1 MQYKRFEDLPVWK
14 AAIEFAVRVCA
25 LTARDEFRGRGG
37 LRDQLERAAVSIS
50 NNVAEG
56 FERGTTQE
64 LLTFIYI
71 SRGSSGEAR
80 SMLCLLELLP
90 PFAKLRPEVLELKS
104 RAVSISRQLGAW
116 ADSLQNSKIKGQRYV
131 TDKTRRAS
139 QASREREE
147 FLEELQRMQ
156 EERIAKTQGGGS
168 DDERPNA

>member
-1 MQYKRFEDLPVWK
+1 MRYKRFEDLPVWK
-14 AAIEFAVRVCA
+14 SAIEFAVSVYA
-25 LTARDEFRGRGG
+25 LTARDEFRGRAG
-37 LRDQLERAAVSIS
+37 LRDQLERAAVSS
-50 NNVAEG
+50 SDNVAEG

-64 LLTFIYI
+64 LLTFIYL

-90 PFAKLRPEVLELKS
+90 PFARLRTEVLELKS

-116 ADSLQNSKIKGQRYV
+116 ADSLQNSKIKGQRYM

-139 QASREREE
+139 QAASERAE

-156 EERIAKTQGGGS
+156 EERIAKMQGGG
-168 DDERPNA
+168 

>member
-1 MQYKRFEDLPVWK
+1 MKYSRFEELPVWK
-14 AAIEFAVRVCA
+14 DAIELAVRIFA
-25 LTARDEFRGRGG
+25 LTAKPYFRGHSG
-37 LRDQLERAAVSIS
+37 LRNQLENATVSIS

-90 PFAKLRPEVLELKS
+90 PFARLRTVVLELKS

-116 ADSLQNSKIKGQRYV
+116 ADSLQNSKIKGQRYM
-131 TDKTRRAS
+131 TDK
-139 QASREREE
+139 
-147 FLEELQRMQ
+147 
-156 EERIAKTQGGGS
+156 
-168 DDERPNA
+168 

>member
-1 MQYKRFEDLPVWK
+1 VKYKRFEDLPVWK
-14 AAIEFAVRVCA
+14 AAIEFAVKVYA
-25 LTARDEFRGRGG
+25 LTARDEFRGHGG
-37 LRDQLERAAVSIS
+37 LRDQIERAAVSIS

-80 SMLCLLELLP
+80 SMLCLLEVLP
-90 PFAKLRPEVLELKS
+90 PFLKLRSEVLELKS
-104 RAVSISRQLGAW
+104 RGISRQLGAW
-116 ADSLQNSKIKGQRYV
+116 ADSLQNSKIKGQRYM

-156 EERIAKTQGGGS
+156 EERIAKMQGGGS
-168 DDERPNA
+168 EDERANT